1 MVTTGEERGMAR
13 RLHVVIAGSE
23 TATGAALADLYRNS
37 GAQVSLLPLDGDSE
51 PATADL
57 ADGPIDIL
65 IFADDFRAPR
75 RRAAELRRTEFE
87 AGLERLAFKPFRI
100 ANSLRPALVAAH
112 GKLVLLT
119 RSDAGMT
126 IPDRTGTY
134 LERPFR
140 AAAHA
145 LWRCLS
151 VEWQPEIT
159 CLTIALDTPPEIDAG
174 LLATIA
180 TATSPPEGSPLLDRV
195 GKVLPW

>member
-1 MVTTGEERGMAR
+1 MVTAGEEREMAR

-23 TATGAALADLYRNS
+23 SATGAALADLYRNS
-37 GAQVSLLPLDGDSE
+37 GARVSALPLDGDAE
-51 PATADL
+51 PATAGL

-75 RRAAELRRTEFE
+75 RRAAELRRTELE
-87 AGLERLAFKPFRI
+87 AGLERLAFKPFHV
-100 ANSLRPALVAAH
+100 ANTLRPALAAVH

-126 IPDRTGTY
+126 VQDRTGAY

-159 CLTIALDTPPEIDAG
+159 CLTLALDNPPEIDAG

-180 TATSPPEGSPLLDRV
+180 AAKNPPEGSPLLDRT
-195 GKVLPW
+195 GETLPW

>member
-1 MVTTGEERGMAR
+1 MAP

-37 GAQVSLLPLDGDSE
+37 GAQVSRLPLDGDSE

-57 ADGPIDIL
+57 ADRPIDIL

-75 RRAAELRRTEFE
+75 RRAAELQRTEFE
-87 AGLERLAFKPFRI
+87 AGLQRLAFKPFHI
-100 ANSLRPALVAAH
+100 ANILRPALVAAH

-126 IPDRTGTY
+126 IPDRAGTY

-151 VEWQPEIT
+151 VEWHPEIT
-159 CLTIALDTPPEIDAG
+159 CLTIALDTPPGIDAG

-180 TATSPPEGSPLLDRV
+180 TAPSPPEGSPLLDRV